1 MLRRVAFSA
10 CLRAP
15 CFIAAAY
22 AHGRCNYRI
31 DGIRMKKFQAH
42 RVWMGGAWLACA
54 LAAQAHESAAVPAN
68 VVQLSAT
75 GQVEMAQDT
84 LTMRLSTR
92 REAADASTVQNQLKV
107 ALEQALAIARPQA
120 RAGGALDVRTSG
132 FGLTPRYGRDGQING
147 WQGTAELL
155 LEGTDIARVTATAG
169 QIQSLTV
176 SQAYFGLSREATM
189 RLETEAQAQGIERFK
204 RKADEVSKAFGFSGY
219 SVREVSVSSADQP
232 VFRAAPRAVAMEMK
246 AAAADAP
253 VPVEAGKAAV
263 TVLVNGAI
271 QMK

>member
-1 MLRRVAFSA
+1 MLRCVAFSA
-10 CLRAP
+10 SWRAL
-15 CFIAAAY
+15 CFTLAAY
-22 AHGRCNYRI
+22 AGGRCNNRI
-31 DGIRMKKFQAH
+31 DGNVMKKFQAH
-42 RVWMGGAWLACA
+42 RQWMGVAMLACS
-54 LAAQAHESAAVPAN
+54 LAAQAHDSAPVPAN

-75 GQVEMAQDT
+75 GQVEVAQDM

-92 REAADASTVQNQLKV
+92 REATDANTVQNQLKV

-120 RAGGALDVRTSG
+120 RAGAMEVRTGG

-155 LEGTDIARVTATAG
+155 LEGTDIQRVTTTAG

-176 SQAYFGLSREATM
+176 SQAYFGLSREATLK
-189 RLETEAQAQGIERFK
+189 LETEAQAQGIERFK

-219 SVREVSVSSADQP
+219 TVREVSVSSADQP
-232 VFRAAPRAVAMEMK
+232 VYRPAPRMMAMEAK
-246 AAAADAP
+246 AAVADAP
-253 VPVEAGKAAV
+253 VPVEAGKTAV
-263 TVLVNGAI
+263 TVMVNGAI

>member
-1 MLRRVAFSA
+1 MLRRVAFRA
-10 CLRAP
+10 FLRALR
-15 CFIAAAY
+15 FISAAY
-22 AHGRCNYRI
+22 AGGRCNNRI
-31 DGIRMKKFQAH
+31 DGNVMKKFQAH
-42 RVWMGGAWLACA
+42 RVWMGGALLACT
-54 LAAQAHESAAVPAN
+54 LAAQAHDSPPVPAN

-75 GQVEMAQDT
+75 GQVEVAQDM

-92 REAADASTVQNQLKV
+92 REATDANTVQNQLKV

-120 RAGGALDVRTSG
+120 RAGAMEVRTGG

-155 LEGTDIARVTATAG
+155 LEGTDIPRVTATAG

-176 SQAYFGLSREATM
+176 SQAYFGLSREATLK
-189 RLETEAQAQGIERFK
+189 LETEAQAQGIERFK

-219 SVREVSVSSADQP
+219 TVREVSVSSADQP
-232 VFRAAPRAVAMEMK
+232 IYRPAPRAMAMEMK

-253 VPVEAGKAAV
+253 VPVEAGKTAV
-263 TVLVNGAI
+263 TVMVNGAI

>member
-1 MLRRVAFSA
+1 MKIFQRRTTLAASALLAF
-10 CLRAP
+10 
-15 CFIAAAY
+15 
-22 AHGRCNYRI
+22 
-31 DGIRMKKFQAH
+31 
-42 RVWMGGAWLACA
+42 A
-54 LAAQAHESAAVPAN
+54 LASQAHEGPPVPAN

-75 GQVEMAQDT
+75 GQVEVAQDM

-92 REAADASTVQNQLKV
+92 REATDANTVQNQLKV
-107 ALEQALAIARPQA
+107 ALDQALALARPQA
-120 RAGGALDVRTSG
+120 RAGGLDVRTGG
-132 FGLTPRYGRDGQING
+132 FGLTPRYGRDGQVSG
-147 WQGTAELL
+147 WQGTAELI

-176 SQAYFGLSREATM
+176 AQAYFGLSREATLK
-189 RLETEAQAQGIERFK
+189 LETEAQAQAIERFK

-232 VFRAAPRAVAMEMK
+232 AYRPAPRMVAMEMK

-263 TVLVNGAI
+263 TVIVNGAI

>member
-1 MLRRVAFSA
+1 MLRGVAFRPRS
-10 CLRAP
+10 RRVG
-15 CFIAAAY
+15 FMWAAY
-22 AHGRCNYRI
+22 AGGRHNN
-31 DGIRMKKFQAH
+31 DFDLDAMKNFQSSA
-42 RVWMGGAWLACA
+42 VLIACA
-54 LAAQAHESAAVPAN
+54 LLAGMQGAQAHESPPAPAN

-75 GQVEMAQDT
+75 GQVEVAQDM

-92 REAADASTVQNQLKV
+92 REATDANTVQNQLKV
-107 ALEQALAIARPQA
+107 ALEQALALARPQA
-120 RAGGALDVRTSG
+120 RAGALEVRTGG

-155 LEGTDIARVTATAG
+155 LEGTDIPRVTATAG

-176 SQAYFGLSREATM
+176 SQAYFGLSREATLK
-189 RLETEAQAQGIERFK
+189 LETEAQAQAIERFK

-232 VFRAAPRAVAMEMK
+232 MYRPAPRAMAMEMK

-253 VPVEAGKAAV
+253 VPVEAGKTAV
-263 TVLVNGAI
+263 TVMVNGAV
-271 QMK
+271 QLK